1 MTFFLLW
8 FALIV
13 AVLDWIAVAKK
24 RIRLE
29 YVTKSA
35 VMLILLLWVWQV
47 SGFQGQM
54 LWFGLGILFSLAGDI
69 FLMLPRERFIA
80 GLVSFLLAHISYI
93 IGLNNLLP
101 DINLASLVLAAFVI
115 LASVTVTRR
124 IITGIAVKGEERLK
138 IPSLVYSAAI
148 SLMLYSALLTLVNPG
163 WSFVSALPVSVGAL
177 LFYLS
182 DISLA
187 WIKFVA
193 PLSHARL
200 RIMVTY
206 HLGQILLVLG
216 AAIHYVGIT

>member
-1 MTFFLLW
+1 MTFLLLW

-13 AVLDWIAVAKK
+13 AILDWIAVAKE

-29 YVTKSA
+29 YVTKPA
-35 VMLILLLWVWQV
+35 VKLILLLWIWQV
-47 SGFQGQM
+47 SGFRGQM

-69 FLMLPRERFIA
+69 FLMLPKERFMA
-80 GLVSFLLAHISYI
+80 GLVSFLLALISYI

-124 IITGIAVKGEERLK
+124 IMAGIAVKGEERLK

-187 WIKFVA
+187 WYKFVA